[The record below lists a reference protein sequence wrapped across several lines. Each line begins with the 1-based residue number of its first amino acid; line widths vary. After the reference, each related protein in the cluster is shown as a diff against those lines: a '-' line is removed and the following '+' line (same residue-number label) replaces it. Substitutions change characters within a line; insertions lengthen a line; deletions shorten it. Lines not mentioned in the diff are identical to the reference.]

1 MSRTD
6 KLLFGFVFGSVFPI
20 LFAFL
25 AVTLWFVIS
34 KNESVVFYYLT
45 FGLLT
50 GLVTNRAIQQRLI
63 DRAYDLPD
71 LILAFF
77 YVFYSVGIYGMFM
90 GFPVFNLITG
100 VVAGYYF
107 GKRIVYKNLPE
118 DQQRAV
124 IRKVSRFT
132 TWGMVV
138 ICVLTA
144 LMALNEET
152 IGLEVQGMLGL
163 KTEVTQ
169 GMIYAIIVVGGTLL
183 VVCQYFLTHFTIH
196 KTMQT
201 VRRKHLK

>member
-1 MSRTD
+1 MNRTD
-6 KLLFGFVFGSVFPI
+6 KLLFGLVFGSVFPI

-34 KNESVVFYYLT
+34 KNESIVLYYLA
-45 FGLLT
+45 FGLLI
-50 GLVTNRAIQQRLI
+50 GMVTNRATQQGLI

-77 YVFYSVGIYGMFM
+77 YVFYNVGIYGMFM

-100 VVAGYYF
+100 VAAGYYF
-107 GKRIVYKNLPE
+107 GKRIVYKNVPE
-118 DQQRAV
+118 DQQRAI

-152 IGLEVQGMLGL
+152 IGLEVQGMLRL
-163 KTEVTQ
+163 ETEVTQ
-169 GMIYAIIVVGGTLL
+169 GMIYAIILVGGTLL
-183 VVCQYFLTHFTIH
+183 VVGQNLLTRFTIQ
-196 KTMQT
+196 KTMQAA
-201 VRRKHLK
+201 RRKRA